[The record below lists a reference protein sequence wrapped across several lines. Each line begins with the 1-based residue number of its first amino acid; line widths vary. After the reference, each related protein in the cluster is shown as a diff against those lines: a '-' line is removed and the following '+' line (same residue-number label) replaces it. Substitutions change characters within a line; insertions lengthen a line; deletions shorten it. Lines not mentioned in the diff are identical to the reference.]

1 MSMPR
6 EVEVLQ
12 GLRGKAP
19 MARHIQLSSCF
30 MIIVIALFSIVPSW
44 GQSGA
49 GPDTSQ
55 QADKNA
61 IPIQPEKAEQNL
73 IKKVA
78 PIYSPLAKQ
87 AHLQGKVKVR
97 LVISKTGTVVSVNV
111 LSGHPLLV
119 QAAID
124 AVKQWQYKPF
134 VVDGQ
139 PVAAS
144 TEVEVPFSLGISD
157 TAYQSEQKNNEDY
170 FKREDEC
177 RNLLKAHQY
186 SEAEN
191 PCTSSVELAE
201 KLPQER
207 QMERVTANDLAGQAL
222 LYERKFDEALSF
234 FQSEVVIGETSLNP
248 TDAELGYAYHHIALG
263 YHATGDTQKAQL
275 YYERAE
281 STLRAAREHMDSDFF
296 KNEYAKALQAVLRDY
311 IVLLQQT
318 GQTDAAVKAQQRADV
333 LAHESHP

>member
-1 MSMPR
+1 MGFS
-6 EVEVLQ
+6 Q
-12 GLRGKAP
+12 G
-19 MARHIQLSSCF
+19 QT
-30 MIIVIALFSIVPSW
+30 
-44 GQSGA
+44 
-49 GPDTSQ
+49 TSFQ
-55 QADKNA
+55 QADKGTLAVQPNNA
-61 IPIQPEKAEQNL
+61 EKNL
-73 IKKVA
+73 VKKITAVY
-78 PIYSPLAKQ
+78 PPLAKQ
-87 AHLQGKVKVR
+87 ARLQGTVKLQV
-97 LVISKTGTVVSVNV
+97 VISNTGTVESVKV
-111 LSGHPLLV
+111 LSGSPLLA
-119 QAAID
+119 QAAVD

-134 VVDGQ
+134 SVDGR

-157 TAYQSEQKNNEDY
+157 TAYQVEQKNNEDY

-186 SEAEN
+186 SEAEP

-234 FQSEVVIGETSLNP
+234 FQSEVAIGETSLKP
-248 TDAELGYAYHHIALG
+248 TDAELGYAYHHVALG

-281 STLRAAREHMDSDFF
+281 STLRAAREHIDSDFL
-296 KNEYAKALQAVLRDY
+296 KNEYAKALQAELRDY

-318 GQTDAAVKAQQRADV
+318 GQTDAAVKAQQRADT
-333 LAHESHP
+333 LARESHP